1 MVEQEEQEEDSNNMT
16 KEKKKKK
23 REERKRG
30 EDGGRQLV
38 TNWILMS
45 WQLHRVTSGQWR
57 KTATAITWS
66 KYTFF

>member
-16 KEKKKKK
+16 KEK
-23 REERKRG
+23 KRG

-57 KTATAITWS
+57 KTATAIT
-66 KYTFF
+66 

>member
-16 KEKKKKK
+16 KEKKEKK
-23 REERKRG
+23 REERKR

-66 KYTFF
+66 KYMFF